1 MPSEDSSGRAR
12 PPGAPSLPQRKKLP
26 HDRPLW
32 LRPEDE
38 IFFITVCC
46 NARGRNQLC
55 HAEIARTIF
64 DLAEFRNDNAIWY
77 AHLIC
82 LMPDHLHALI
92 SFPYE
97 QPMRQIIANWKR
109 FLATKLKTDW
119 QRDFFDHRLRRD
131 ESFTEKSDYIRA
143 NPVRAGLVNRSE
155 EWPYFWRPNT
165 RNDLRTEDRAP
176 RGGAP
181 GPPPPWTPKAFGAVA
196 SGRALP
202 ALLVAI
208 SLLGTACRPDMANQP
223 KAKPLSQSDFFSNGT
238 SARQPPPYAVARGET
253 RDNAAFYTGLTNGTY
268 VTQLPMKLTPE
279 LLSRGRER
287 YEAICAECHDRT
299 GSGNGMVVQR
309 GFPQPPSYHV
319 DRLWNAPIGHFYDVI
334 TNGYGVMYSY
344 ADRVEPEDR
353 WAIAAYIRALQLS
366 HNAKPSDVDPAER
379 AKLEGAR

>member
-1 MPSEDSSGRAR
+1 MMPPDRNGRAR
-12 PPGAPSLPQRKKLP
+12 PPGAPGHPQRKKLP
-26 HDRPLW
+26 HGRPLW

-46 NARGRNQLC
+46 QERKRNQLC
-55 HAEIARTIF
+55 RSKIARAIF
-64 DLAEFRNDNAIWY
+64 ESVEFRNRNQIWWT
-77 AHLIC
+77 HLVV
-82 LMPDHLHALI
+82 LMPDHLHALVA
-92 SFPYE
+92 FPYE
-97 QPMRQIIANWKR
+97 QPMTQIIADWKR
-109 FLATKLKTDW
+109 FLATKLDLDW

-131 ESFTEKSDYIRA
+131 ESFTEKADYIRA
-143 NPVRAGLVNRSE
+143 NPVRAGLVTQSDD
-155 EWPYFWRPNT
+155 WPYFWTPSLENHT
-165 RNDLRTEDRAP
+165 ITDTQAL

-181 GPPPPWTPKAFGAVA
+181 G
-196 SGRALP
+196 GRALP
-202 ALLVAI
+202 IAFAI
-208 SLLGTACRPDMANQP
+208 LSLFTACRPDMANQP

-238 SARQPPPYAVARGET
+238 SARQPPPYTVVRGEPHN
-253 RDNAAFYTGLTNGTY
+253 DAAFYTGLTNGTY
-268 VTQLPMKLTPE
+268 VTQLPMKLTAE

-319 DRLWNAPIGHFYDVI
+319 DRLRNAPIGHFYDVI
-334 TNGYGVMYSY
+334 ANGYGVMYSY

-379 AKLEGAR
+379 AKPEGAR